1 LSKFQSGIIAI
12 VFFAFLSGIF
22 MFRFAVVPGGVGG
35 EGVHGVVYRLDRW
48 TGAVMWIS
56 GSVSG
61 NVEKAK

>member
-1 LSKFQSGIIAI
+1 
-12 VFFAFLSGIF
+12 